1 MSAVQETLQLGP
13 SSQAWLSVSLS
24 TPPKKTENNNGN
36 PQIFSAL
43 MNLLVRFTWGM
54 DGNRDYVY
62 IIGIMIIIIP
72 NYYIMG
78 LIINSSCG
86 SFPKNPYVSH
96 R

>member
-1 MSAVQETLQLGP
+1 
-13 SSQAWLSVSLS
+13 
-24 TPPKKTENNNGN
+24 
-36 PQIFSAL
+36 